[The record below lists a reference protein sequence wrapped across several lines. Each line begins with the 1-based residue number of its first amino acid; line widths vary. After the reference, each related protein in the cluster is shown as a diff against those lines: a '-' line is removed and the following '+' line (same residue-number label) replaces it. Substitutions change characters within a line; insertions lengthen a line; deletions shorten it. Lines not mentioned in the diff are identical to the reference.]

1 MKCFSTLSC
10 IFPFS
15 SLLLFYILHI
25 CSILMYPVVLYEGTR
40 MKTYLCK
47 VQVAKLKAPLVAA
60 VPSDR
65 SRYLYKY
72 NEVLYFSKGVLCVS
86 CGLGSPVA
94 SRCLPLFLLLV

>member
-10 IFPFS
+10 IFP
-15 SLLLFYILHI
+15 SLLLFYILHVCTI
-25 CSILMYPVVLYEGTR
+25 FMYTVVLYEGTR

-47 VQVAKLKAPLVAA
+47 VQEAKLKAPLVAA

-72 NEVLYFSKGVLCVS
+72 NEVLYL